1 MKKILSYL
9 FVAIILVSL
18 TGCSISLGGK
28 KDKKKE
34 RALEYLV
41 ELYEKAYNEE
51 KPELLKEIFP
61 EFMFET
67 INTHLSKESIKKQ
80 KSYNVAN
87 AKMEIKVTGKTKMD
101 DEWIKENNVIL
112 KDMYK
117 TDKQMKEC
125 YQVEGTMSVKGS
137 ENEHNGEIEELWYC
151 DFDGKWYLIAG

>member
-1 MKKILSYL
+1 MKKIPSVL

-28 KDKKKE
+28 KENKKKS
-34 RALEYLV
+34 LEDLV
-41 ELYEKAYNEE
+41 KLYEKAYNEE

-61 EFMFET
+61 DFMFDVIDE
-67 INTHLSKESIKKQ
+67 HMSKEDINEQ
-80 KSYNVAN
+80 KSYYGSNV
-87 AKMEIKVTGKTKMD
+87 KMEIKVTGKTKMD
-101 DEWIKENNVIL
+101 DEWLKENNDAL
-112 KDMYK
+112 KRVYK

-151 DFDGKWYLIAG
+151 DFDGEWFLIAG

>member
-1 MKKILSYL
+1 MKKILSFL
-9 FVAIILVSL
+9 FIAILAITL
-18 TGCSISLGGK
+18 TGCATT
-28 KDKKKE
+28 KDKKKGKD
-34 RALEYLV
+34 RSLEYLV
-41 ELYEKAYNEE
+41 DLYEKAYNEE

-67 INTHLSKESIKKQ
+67 IDTHISKEDIKEQ
-80 KSYNVAN
+80 KSYYGSN

-101 DEWIKENNVIL
+101 DEWLKENNDAL
-112 KDMYK
+112 KRVYK

-151 DFDGKWYLIAG
+151 DFDGEWFLIAG